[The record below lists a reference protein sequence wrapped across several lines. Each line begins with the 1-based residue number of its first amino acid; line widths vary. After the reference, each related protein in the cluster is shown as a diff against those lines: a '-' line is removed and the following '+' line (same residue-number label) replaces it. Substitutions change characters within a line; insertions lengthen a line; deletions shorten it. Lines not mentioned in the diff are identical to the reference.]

1 MNENQE
7 SPIRDQSR
15 RDFFNKLAVAA
26 GGGVLLGATG
36 VAGAADE
43 KEKSLLLT
51 EPHTCKGLNTCKG
64 KGKGGGNEC
73 AGQGACATAEAH
85 GCHTH
90 NACKGQG
97 GCGDT
102 AGRNSC
108 KGKGECSVPLGKKTW
123 EKTRKAFEAAAK
135 KAGIKVGKAPK

>member
-1 MNENQE
+1 MNEKEE
-7 SPIRDQSR
+7 SLIHDQSR

-26 GGGVLLGATG
+26 GGGVLLGAAG
-36 VAGAADE
+36 VAHSADE
-43 KEKSLLLT
+43 KSPLLT

-64 KGKGGGNEC
+64 KGKGSKNDC

-97 GCGDT
+97 GCGNT
-102 AGRNSC
+102 AGQNDC
-108 KGKGECSVPLGKKTW
+108 KGKGECSVPLSKKTW
-123 EKTRKAFEAAAK
+123 KKARAAFEKAAT
-135 KAGIKVGKAPK
+135 KAGIKVGAAPN

>member
-1 MNENQE
+1 MNEKLE
-7 SPIRDQSR
+7 SSIHDPSR

-26 GGGVLLGATG
+26 GGGVLLGA
-36 VAGAADE
+36 AGMARAADE
-43 KEKSLLLT
+43 KSLFLT

-64 KGKGGGNEC
+64 KGKGGKNDC
-73 AGQGACATAEAH
+73 AGQGACATAKAH
-85 GCHTH
+85 SCHGH
-90 NACKGQG
+90 NECKGQG

-102 AGRNSC
+102 AGQNSC

-123 EKTRKAFEAAAK
+123 KKARKGFEAAAK